1 MEASCLGIPAL
12 ERQKQE
18 AELSELKVSM
28 VYIEFQASM
37 QEAEA
42 GSPKWQ
48 DYFVVLVIQPG
59 VLHMLGKC
67 STTEPHLSSCS

>member
-12 ERQKQE
+12 ERQKQVD
-18 AELSELKVSM
+18 LSELRVSM

-42 GSPKWQ
+42 GLP
-48 DYFVVLVIQPG
+48 I
-59 VLHMLGKC
+59 
-67 STTEPHLSSCS
+67 